1 MTYPDSMLRLIEEFA
16 KMPGVGIR
24 TAERFAMH
32 ILTAPAESVE
42 VLSQLL
48 LKVNSN
54 IHYCQQCFNLSEDL
68 ICHICSDP
76 TRDHS
81 LLCVV
86 QDPKDI
92 IAIEK
97 SGDFSGVYHV
107 LMGALSP
114 LEGIGPKDLKI
125 KELLARVKKGG
136 IKEVV
141 LGTSSDTEGDATSIY
156 LTKQLQ
162 AFSAPSKNPAGP
174 RQKEGGQASSGGKG
188 ARLPPACRQG
198 RDGQGK
204 IKVTR
209 IAHGV
214 PVGTALEFADKAT
227 LARAFKQ
234 RQEVF

>member
-1 MTYPDSMLRLIEEFA
+1 MSYPESMLHLIEEFS

-24 TAERFAMH
+24 TAERFAMY
-32 ILTAPAESVE
+32 ILGAPQESVE
-42 VLSQLL
+42 ALAQLL

-54 IHYCQQCFNLSEDL
+54 IHYCQQCFNLSEEAD
-68 ICHICSDP
+68 CHICSDP
-76 TRDHS
+76 IRDHS

-97 SGDFSGVYHV
+97 SGDYKGVYHV
-107 LMGALSP
+107 LLGTLSP
-114 LEGIGPKDLKI
+114 LEGIGPKDIKV
-125 KELLARVKKGG
+125 KELLSRLKKGQ
-136 IKEVV
+136 IQEVV

-156 LTKQLQ
+156 LLKQIKPL
-162 AFSAPSKNPAGP
+162 
-174 RQKEGGQASSGGKG
+174 
-188 ARLPPACRQG
+188 
-198 RDGQGK
+198 K

-214 PVGTALEFADKAT
+214 PVGSALEFVDKAT
-227 LARAFKQ
+227 LSRAFKQ

>member
-1 MTYPDSMLRLIEEFA
+1 M
-16 KMPGVGIR
+16 
-24 TAERFAMH
+24 
-32 ILTAPAESVE
+32 
-42 VLSQLL
+42 L

-107 LMGALSP
+107 LMGTLSP

-125 KELLARVKKGG
+125 KELLARVKKGE

-162 AFSAPSKNPAGP
+162 ALSA
-174 RQKEGGQASSGGKG
+174 KG
-188 ARLPPACRQG
+188 ARLPA
-198 RDGQGK
+198 GQGK

>member
-42 VLSQLL
+42 ALSQLL
-48 LKVNSN
+48 LKVNTN

-97 SGDFSGVYHV
+97 SGDFSGIYHV

-125 KELLARVKKGG
+125 KELLARVKKGE

-162 AFSAPSKNPAGP
+162 ALSA
-174 RQKEGGQASSGGKG
+174 KG
-188 ARLPPACRQG
+188 ARLPA
-198 RDGQGK
+198 GQGK

-234 RQEVF
+234 R